1 MAEKLFF
8 RHMEQLLH
16 YIWQQKRF
24 LAFPQSTTDGR
35 PVEVIDT
42 GRLNTDGGPDFFN
55 AKIRIGDTLW
65 AGNVEIHVRSSDW
78 HRHGHDKDRAYDNVI
93 LHVVKEADCA
103 VYRTDGKAI
112 PQCELRYPEPIAEKF
127 RQWQQQPQ
135 RIACADEL
143 GKVPGI
149 VISSWKNALLVE
161 RLEQKTGFITGMLE
175 QNKGFW
181 EEAFYVGLARNFG
194 FHVNGQ
200 AFELLARSLPVAC
213 LGKHRDDLF
222 QLEAL
227 LFGQSGLLSGETDE
241 YACRLQKEYAFLG
254 HKFGLQPL
262 DGSLW
267 KMLRLRPVNFPHVRI
282 AQFAALVHRS
292 DKLFSRILETDTVP
306 ALQKLFDVQAAAY
319 WDTHYRF
326 GKATRLQPKHLGV
339 SAVNTL
345 LINTV
350 VPFVFAYGKSKNN
363 FTLQEKAVDLLSQI
377 PAEQNSQINRWREL
391 GLKVENAFDSQA
403 LLQLR
408 QQYCNEKKCLHCRIA
423 HKILE

>member
-1 MAEKLFF
+1 
-8 RHMEQLLH
+8 MEQLLH

-35 PVEVIDT
+35 TVEVIDA

-55 AKIRIGDTLW
+55 AKIKIDGTLW

-78 HRHGHDKDRAYDNVI
+78 YRHGHDKDRAYDNVI
-93 LHVVKEADCA
+93 LHVVREADCT
-103 VYRTDGKAI
+103 VSRTDGKVI
-112 PQCELRYPEPIAEKF
+112 PQCELRYAEPIAEKF

-135 RIACADEL
+135 RIACAEDID
-143 GKVPGI
+143 KVPDI
-149 VISSWKNALLVE
+149 VISSWKNALLIE
-161 RLEQKTGFITGMLE
+161 RLEQKTAFITGMLA
-175 QNKGFW
+175 QNHGFW

-200 AFELLARSLPVAC
+200 AFEMLARSLPVTC

-227 LFGQSGLLSGETDE
+227 LFGQSGLLCGETDE
-241 YACRLQKEYAFLG
+241 YACRLQKEYAVLG
-254 HKFGLQPL
+254 HKFGLRPL
-262 DGSLW
+262 DKSLW

-292 DKLFSRILETDTVP
+292 DKLFSRILETDAVP
-306 ALQKLFDVQAAAY
+306 ALQKLFDVQAGDY

-326 GKATRLQPKHLGV
+326 GKTTRSQPKHLGA
-339 SAVNTL
+339 SAVNIL

-350 VPFVFAYGKSKNN
+350 VPFVFAYGKRKNN

-377 PAEQNSQINRWREL
+377 PAEQNSQIHRWREL
-391 GLKVENAFDSQA
+391 GMKVENAFDSQA

-423 HKILE
+423 HKILA